1 MAGRKPLDGWEPT
14 DRERRMIVVMRE
26 IGKTHDEIAEIL
38 AIDRNTL
45 VKHFGDE
52 LEVGKGRAT
61 MEVATTFYEKA
72 ISPDLTGPSVS
83 AGMFWLRT
91 VGGWRLADAGD
102 EARLNDFRRP
112 AIQQNNFVQIDV
124 TGLPSDELRAIA
136 SLARRIESAGGE
148 GGS

>member
-148 GGS
+148 GGD

>member
-14 DRERRMIVVMRE
+14 DRERRMIAVMRE
-26 IGKTHDEIAEIL
+26 IGKTHDDLAEIL
-38 AIDRNTL
+38 GIDRNTL

-52 LEVGKGRAT
+52 LAIGTGRAT
-61 MEVATTFYEKA
+61 AEVATSFYEKA
-72 ISPDLTGPSVS
+72 ISPELTGPSVS

-91 VGGWRLADAGD
+91 VGGWRLADAEHATRPD
-102 EARLNDFRRP
+102 DFRRP

>member
-14 DRERRMIVVMRE
+14 DRERRMIVVMKE

-148 GGS
+148 GGD